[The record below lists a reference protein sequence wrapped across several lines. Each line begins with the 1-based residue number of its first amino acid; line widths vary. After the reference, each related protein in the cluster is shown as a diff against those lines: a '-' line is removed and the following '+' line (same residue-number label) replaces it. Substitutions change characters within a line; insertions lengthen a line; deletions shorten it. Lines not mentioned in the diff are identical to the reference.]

1 MRTKH
6 FFFSS
11 TRPDEQRLFE
21 DMGAAGKMAPV
32 TGDFVGLVT
41 QNAGGNKIDYFLRR
55 EVDYRARLD
64 PGSGRLQASVK
75 VTLHNDAPASGLR
88 PSLIGNEVI
97 PGLPSGT
104 NKLYLSFYSPW
115 ELSDGRLDGV
125 PIQLERAGELDR
137 QVYST
142 AVEIPPKS
150 AVTLELTLT
159 GRLRERDHYRLD
171 VHRQPMVAADAVTTS
186 VELAS
191 GWETATGAKEQT
203 GTLQLE
209 SDATIEIP
217 LRRR

>member
-1 MRTKH
+1 
-6 FFFSS
+6 
-11 TRPDEQRLFE
+11 
-21 DMGAAGKMAPV
+21 MAPV
-32 TGDFVGLVT
+32 RGDFMGLVT

-55 EVDYRARLD
+55 EIDYRAQLN
-64 PGSGRLQASVK
+64 PGSGRLQAAVK

-115 ELSDGRLDGV
+115 QLVEGRLDGV
-125 PIQLERAGELDR
+125 PLKLERAAELGR

-142 AVEIPPKS
+142 AVVIPPKT

-159 GRLRERDHYRLD
+159 GRLRESDGYRLD
-171 VHRQPMVAADAVTTS
+171 VYRQPMVAPDAVTTR
-186 VELAS
+186 LGLTS
-191 GWETATGAKEQT
+191 GWETATGVKEQA
-203 GTLQLE
+203 GSLQLE